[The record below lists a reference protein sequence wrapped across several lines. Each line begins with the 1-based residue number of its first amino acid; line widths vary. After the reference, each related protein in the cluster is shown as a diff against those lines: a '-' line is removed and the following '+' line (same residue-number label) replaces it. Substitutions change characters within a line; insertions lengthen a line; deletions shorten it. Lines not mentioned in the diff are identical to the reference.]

1 MGLCGCNNQSIY
13 FEGFC
18 TNCDGVCHCGGC
30 EIVDKPLEVKSER
43 RDKLLVIVE
52 GRPAPQGSKSY
63 RGNQRFVEASKYL
76 PAWRKA
82 VVLAIKQ
89 QIESDQTIS
98 KFDTPVKVNLDFFI
112 ERPKNPKFAYPG
124 TTPDLDKLVRG
135 VFDAVTQS
143 GVWTDD
149 ALVVELKAREFW
161 TGTNTDSYPVSGCR
175 LYIERL

>member
-1 MGLCGCNNQSIY
+1 MLGASSHGISDCCNS
-13 FEGFC
+13 E
-18 TNCDGVCHCGGC
+18 T
-30 EIVDKPLEVKSER
+30 VDKEISVKSER
-43 RDKLLVIVE
+43 RERLLVTIE

-82 VVLAIKQ
+82 IVQAIK
-89 QIESDQTIS
+89 IEIEESQTLS
-98 KFDTPVKVNLDFFI
+98 KFDTPVKVNIDFFI

-149 ALVVELKAREFW
+149 CLVVQLQARELW
-161 TGTNTDSYPVSGCR
+161 TGTSTDSYPVSGCR